1 MMNNLI
7 FAGKVHR
14 IRDTLSVKAAEL
26 IYNGMWFSPE
36 FDFMQVAMDKAQEHV
51 TGSVSIRLH
60 KGNVMN
66 RGRSSR
72 EF

>member
-1 MMNNLI
+1 
-7 FAGKVHR
+7 
-14 IRDTLSVKAAEL
+14 
-26 IYNGMWFSPE
+26 MWFSPE